1 MALLTV
7 VCIQNA
13 ISRYE
18 GHDAA
23 YHSEGFIEQYQLI
36 QAVIKTLLVS
46 LTTVWR
52 VQHCRMQVCQVGRC

>member
-18 GHDAA
+18 CHDAA
-23 YHSEGFIEQYQLI
+23 YRSEWFIEQYQLI
-36 QAVIKTLLVS
+36 QAVTASLFVS
-46 LTTVWR
+46 LTTVWKR
-52 VQHCRMQVCQVGRC
+52 GDCDVQLR